1 MKILFKGAKVFPIS
15 SVPFKGDVLV
25 EDGKIKEMGEN
36 VSSNGDRIVDLKGK
50 FLFPG
55 FVDAHSHIGL
65 YEEGVGSLY
74 SSDGNEMTDP
84 VTPHVRAIDAFN
96 PQDPAILRALKGG
109 VTTVMILPGSANPI
123 GGQGAIL
130 KLNLSTVDKMI
141 VKESA
146 GLKMAFG
153 ENPKRVYGE
162 QKKTPS
168 TRIGV
173 AAVVR
178 DYFLKVQDY
187 MVEKELA
194 KKEGKP
200 FTKRNLKYEIGEM
213 VLKGEIPA
221 RIHAHRADD
230 ILTAMRI
237 AEEFDFNFVIEHG
250 TEGYKIV
257 DILKEKKIPVVA
269 GPFMAFRT
277 KYELKDMTMKAIKI
291 LNENGILAS
300 LMCDHPVIPLEYAS
314 IQAAAALRYGAKEED
329 LLKMLTINPAKILGI
344 DDRIGTIEKG
354 KDADLVVWSGH
365 PFDMSSKVESV
376 YINGEKISPEG
387 EKA

>member
-15 SVPFKGDVLV
+15 SVPFEGDVLV
-25 EDGKIKEMGEN
+25 EDGKIKEIGEN

-141 VKESA
+141 VKEPA

-162 QKKTPS
+162 QKTPS

-187 MVEKELA
+187 MAEKELA

-257 DILKEKKIPVVA
+257 DILKEKKVSVAA
-269 GPFMAFRT
+269 GPFLAFRT

-300 LMCDHPVIPLEYAS
+300 LICDHPIIPLEYAS
-314 IQAAAALRYGAKEED
+314 IQAAAGLRYGAKEED

-344 DDRIGTIEKG
+344 DDRIGTIETG
-354 KDADLVVWSGH
+354 KDADLVVWTGH
-365 PFDMSSKVESV
+365 PFDMSSKVKSV

>member
-15 SVPFKGDVLV
+15 SVPFEGDVLV
-25 EDGKIKEMGEN
+25 EDGKIKEIGEN

-141 VKESA
+141 VKEPA

-187 MVEKELA
+187 MAEKELA

-257 DILKEKKIPVVA
+257 DILKEKKVPVAA
-269 GPFMAFRT
+269 GPFLAFRT

-300 LMCDHPVIPLEYAS
+300 LICDHPIIPLEYAS
-314 IQAAAALRYGAKEED
+314 IQAAAGLRYGAKEED

-344 DDRIGTIEKG
+344 DDRIGTIETG
-354 KDADLVVWSGH
+354 KDADLVVWTGH
-365 PFDMSSKVESV
+365 PFDMSSKVKSV

>member
-15 SVPFKGDVLV
+15 SVPFEGDVLV
-25 EDGKIKEMGEN
+25 EDGKIKEIGEN

-141 VKESA
+141 VKEPA

-257 DILKEKKIPVVA
+257 DILKEKKVPVAA
-269 GPFMAFRT
+269 GPFLAFRT

-300 LMCDHPVIPLEYAS
+300 LICDHPIIPLEYAS
-314 IQAAAALRYGAKEED
+314 IQAAAGLRYGAKEED

-344 DDRIGTIEKG
+344 DDRIGTIETG
-354 KDADLVVWSGH
+354 KDADLVVWTGH
-365 PFDMSSKVESV
+365 PFDMSSKVKSV